1 MIWPDYAGNNMF
13 NSMGNLAVDPT
24 AALLFIDFES
34 GDVLQLTGRAALE
47 WDSSDAAGNDF
58 VTGRSVRFHATARA
72 LWPSAIT
79 QQTA

>member
-34 GDVLQLTGRAALE
+34 GDVLQLTGRATLE
-47 WDSSDAAGNDF
+47 WASNDATGNDF
-58 VTGRSVRFHATARA
+58 ATGRSVRFHAAAGA